1 MTRLTGAAL
10 DRAVA
15 NEMGLKSVHNCEQWG
30 EKNMP
35 LEMRGGWTYKDVQDM
50 EDNAEPERF
59 VVTDTFVRVKY
70 RNPDDNSGWWKH
82 PLTDKLKE
90 KNT

>member
-15 NEMGLKSVHNCEQWG
+15 HAMGLKSVHNCEQWG
-30 EKNMP
+30 GKNMP
-35 LEMRGGWTYKDVQDM
+35 LEVRGGWTYKDVLDM
-50 EDNAEPERF
+50 EDNVEQERF
-59 VVTDTFVRVKY
+59 EVTDTYARVKY

-90 KNT
+90 NK

>member
-1 MTRLTGAAL
+1 MTGYESKKAAAQAKL
-10 DRAVA
+10 EDV
-15 NEMGLKSVHNCEQWG
+15 NNCELWG

-35 LEMRGGWTYKDVQDM
+35 LEMRGGWTYKDVQDI

-82 PLTDKLKE
+82 PFTDKLKE
-90 KNT
+90 KNHS